1 MNLNTSA
8 EDVIPRVNREKEAQR
23 GKIEAV
29 SEGSQNGRTSN
40 SDSPLTNFPP
50 IEDAIEV
57 IKNAI
62 PAVAD
67 CRNARGLSSHNPGP
81 IQILPITTARQ
92 KPRARPL

>member
-8 EDVIPRVNREKEAQR
+8 EDVIPRANREKEAQR

-57 IKNAI
+57 IRNAM

-81 IQILPITTARQ
+81 ILILPITKALQ
-92 KPRARPL
+92 KPRASPL